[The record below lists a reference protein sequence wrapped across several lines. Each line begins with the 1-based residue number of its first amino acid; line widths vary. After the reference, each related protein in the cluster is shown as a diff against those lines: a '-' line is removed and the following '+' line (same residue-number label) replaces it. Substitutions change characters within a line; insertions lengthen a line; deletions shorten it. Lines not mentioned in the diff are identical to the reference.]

1 MADLRESTDEFLGQ
15 LGLPVDLNDTY
26 RYVYAGMY
34 SSVWAGV
41 LERAGYLPPNDTL
54 VIYEPTK
61 HFTTVSGRYGG
72 SGEPGSR
79 EIPEMRFRGQ
89 MLAQAPFGVTG
100 SANESVG
107 LIGYVEQLL
116 PNGRRFS
123 NVMSPDTMPN
133 SSNYQDF
140 DFGRFPLPSFVPGGD
155 TMTSKVWR
163 RGQQYQ
169 YLDTTG
175 DTVLNRN
182 PAFLWGTFYP
192 PTPQL
197 AERLQKMVKIAADC
211 RSTSRLRTEGLAP
224 AERKAVSAEIRARSS
239 AEMAEVASTVIA
251 ELERITRAMFKEES

>member
-1 MADLRESTDEFLGQ
+1 
-15 LGLPVDLNDTY
+15 
-26 RYVYAGMY
+26 
-34 SSVWAGV
+34 
-41 LERAGYLPPNDTL
+41 
-54 VIYEPTK
+54 
-61 HFTTVSGRYGG
+61 
-72 SGEPGSR
+72 
-79 EIPEMRFRGQ
+79 
-89 MLAQAPFGVTG
+89 
-100 SANESVG
+100 
-107 LIGYVEQLL
+107 
-116 PNGRRFS
+116 
-123 NVMSPDTMPN
+123 MPN